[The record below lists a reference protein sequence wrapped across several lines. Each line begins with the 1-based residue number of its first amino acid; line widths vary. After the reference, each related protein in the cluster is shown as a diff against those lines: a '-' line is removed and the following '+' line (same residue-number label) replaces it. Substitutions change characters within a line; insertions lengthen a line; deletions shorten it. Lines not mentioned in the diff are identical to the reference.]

1 MASNSINNLFK
12 VLTMAYHKVPPD
24 HITSNLF
31 HHLLV
36 FQFQQHCLA
45 VSFSNRVRSRSSAL
59 TFPLCVAGIFSGLN
73 STVIF
78 QWLSL
83 TTPVSEMT
91 HSQPFTFSS
100 AALYTWPWEVLHTH
114 TRKAISS
121 LTHKNAATSVHTRA
135 MSTDACLLYWI
146 ELSTKKNTVTSR
158 KRSKRQPITQRQLN
172 VTNFSD
178 TNIIHDK
185 VAWY

>member
-12 VLTMAYHKVPPD
+12 VLTTAYCKVPPD

-36 FQFQQHCLA
+36 LQFQQHCLA
-45 VSFSNRVRSRSSAL
+45 VSFSNRVSSRSSAL

-100 AALYTWPWEVLHTH
+100 AALYHTAMRSYTHTH
-114 TRKAISS
+114 IQERPS
-121 LTHKNAATSVHTRA
+121 LHSHTR
-135 MSTDACLLYWI
+135 MPPPPC
-146 ELSTKKNTVTSR
+146 
-158 KRSKRQPITQRQLN
+158 TQG
-172 VTNFSD
+172 
-178 TNIIHDK
+178 
-185 VAWY
+185 